1 MAGLSNHYLNELSR
15 YCLTNFKKV
24 IPCDYIQ
31 RYKLKTN
38 DQFIINLSDSST
50 NGSHF
55 VALSIKEKHCIYFD
69 SFGFECKN
77 SYITKKLKKCKKQ
90 IIYSKT
96 QVQGI
101 TSLFCGFYCLAYLIS
116 DEKGTSLNNF
126 LNNFEYNNL
135 EKNDKI
141 CMDYIISHLTLNNR
155 NIE

>member
-55 VALSIKEKHCIYFD
+55 VALSNSDGCAKWGKVPIVVNLPTPAAEVVYLSELYKEKA
-69 SFGFECKN
+69 G
-77 SYITKKLKKCKKQ
+77 L
-90 IIYSKT
+90 
-96 QVQGI
+96 
-101 TSLFCGFYCLAYLIS
+101 
-116 DEKGTSLNNF
+116 
-126 LNNFEYNNL
+126 
-135 EKNDKI
+135 
-141 CMDYIISHLTLNNR
+141 
-155 NIE
+155 